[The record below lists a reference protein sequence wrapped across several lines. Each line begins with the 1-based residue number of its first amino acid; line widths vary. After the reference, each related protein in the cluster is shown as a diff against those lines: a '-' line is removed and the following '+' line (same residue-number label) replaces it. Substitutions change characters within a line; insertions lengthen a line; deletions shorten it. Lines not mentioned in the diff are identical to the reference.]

1 MANNRRSAHRKTAA
15 TKQPPSPY
23 IWLGLQNFGS
33 LKYLGLVGL
42 IFVSGMSV
50 VYLTHQNRQVFN
62 EIQQL
67 RSEANILDVQWGQ
80 LLIEQST
87 FGLEGRIEQ
96 KAIEQLELIVPD
108 SEQLIVVNDD

>member
-1 MANNRRSAHRKTAA
+1 MANRRSNSHRKTAA
-15 TKQPPSPY
+15 TRQPPTPFV
-23 IWLGLQNFGS
+23 WLGLQNLGS
-33 LKYLGLVGL
+33 VRYLGLVGL

-50 VYLTHQNRQVFN
+50 VYLTHKNRQVFN

-67 RSEANILDVQWGQ
+67 RSEANSLDVQWGQ

-96 KAIEQLELIVPD
+96 KAIEQLQLIVPA

>member
-1 MANNRRSAHRKTAA
+1 MTSRRASYRKTAA
-15 TKQPPSPY
+15 TRQPPSPF
-23 IWLGLQNFGS
+23 IWLGLNNLDA

-42 IFVSGMSV
+42 IFASGISV

-62 EIQQL
+62 QIQQL
-67 RSEANILDVQWGQ
+67 RSEANSLDVQWGQ

-96 KAIEQLELIVPD
+96 KAIEQLQLIVPE
-108 SEQLIVVNDD
+108 SEHLVVVNDD